1 MNKNQIFIEAF
12 RQFGDS
18 WYLSDDIT
26 TVLEHFN
33 CALYGYPRER
43 SINKVRME
51 LFEKKY
57 MKNDKVIDMALLP
70 PCKSVLLL
78 HMKRAN
84 YVAKIW
90 KSSLTSWLESDDI
103 TIHGWLP
110 DGSTIWVDDI
120 FPCEVEEIL
129 CDPTFHEEDVG
140 EDELSDDDEEDCE

>member
-1 MNKNQIFIEAF
+1 MNKNQIFVEAF
-12 RQFGDS
+12 RQFGDI

-26 TVLEHFN
+26 TVLERFTG
-33 CALYGYPRER
+33 ALYGYPRER
-43 SINKVRME
+43 LINKVKAK

-57 MKNDKVIDMALLP
+57 MKNGKIIDMALLP

-90 KSSLTSWLESDDI
+90 KSSLTCWLESDDI
-103 TIHGWLP
+103 TKHAWLP

-120 FPCEVEEIL
+120 FPCVVQEIL
-129 CDPTFHEEDVG
+129 CDPKFVEEDVG

>member
-1 MNKNQIFIEAF
+1 MNKNQIFIEVF
-12 RQFGDS
+12 RQFGDR

-26 TVLEHFN
+26 SLGT
-33 CALYGYPRER
+33 LYLCLIWLPKREIDKR
-43 SINKVRME
+43 SENEAFK
-51 LFEKKY
+51 KKY
-57 MKNDKVIDMALLP
+57 MKNGKVINMALLP

-103 TIHGWLP
+103 TEHGWLP

-129 CDPTFHEEDVG
+129 CDPTFDEEDVG
-140 EDELSDDDEEDCE
+140 EDELSDNDEEDCE